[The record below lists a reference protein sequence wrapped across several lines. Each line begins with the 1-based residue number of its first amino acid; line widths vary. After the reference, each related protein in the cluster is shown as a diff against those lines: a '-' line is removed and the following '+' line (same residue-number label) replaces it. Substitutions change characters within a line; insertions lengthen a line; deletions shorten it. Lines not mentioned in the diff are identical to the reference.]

1 MHRERL
7 NLTSWGRP
15 EMTSRGNH
23 NLTSIGRLSKVD
35 LGHPQDVPR
44 LSPSGPSKHVLGIK
58 WGYRLDVPKFIFSFL
73 LELIRLAKSI

>member
-23 NLTSIGRLSKVD
+23 NLTSIGRLSKVA
-35 LGHPQDVPR
+35 LGHPQDFPR
-44 LSPSGPSKHVLGIK
+44 LSPRGPSKHVLGTK
-58 WGYRLDVPKFIFSFL
+58 CGYRLDVPKFIFSFL
-73 LELIRLAKSI
+73 SELIRLTKSI